1 MTSKSATA
9 KSKVSRVSGLPW
21 KPRGYMR
28 RAVRWLLEHAGAAL
42 FLDPG
47 LGKTSI
53 TLAAIKILLKEGML
67 EKVLIIAPLRV
78 CYSVWPREIDKWAD
92 FQHIT
97 YAICHGPDKETAIR
111 QDVNIYLVNPEGLEW
126 FFSNWKL
133 VKPDTLVVDES
144 TKFKNMKSIRSK
156 ILAGFL
162 PKFNRRW
169 ILTGTPAPNGL
180 LDLFGQIYIVDL
192 GLALGRFITHYR
204 NAYFDATGFGGYT
217 WKLRDGSDKR
227 IYKKLKPYVLRL
239 QAEDYLD
246 LPSVVENDIVVIL
259 PPKAMVIYEEMEEEA
274 FVEINSTTEINAEN
288 AAAATSKCR
297 QIANGAA
304 YIEDGKYVDLHTMKL
319 EALESVLEERG
330 GRPVLVA
337 YEFRHD
343 YERACRYFKTKF
355 PVIGGGISAKQ
366 ADLHVQAWNAGEL
379 PVLWVHPAS
388 AGHGLNMQGCDD
400 ADCIVW
406 FTPTWDRELYDQL
419 IARLRRQGSRLK
431 RLYVHRIV
439 GYLTV
444 DFAVLRALAKK
455 DAVQRGLLNALRT
468 YRKEKINKLSSVVEE
483 QFVAMHAKPK
493 RGAKK

>member
-1 MTSKSATA
+1 
-9 KSKVSRVSGLPW
+9 
-21 KPRGYMR
+21 MR
-28 RAVRWLLEHAGAAL
+28 RAVKWLLEHGGAAL

-53 TLAAIKILLKEGML
+53 TLAAIKVLLKEGVL
-67 EKVLIIAPLRV
+67 EKVMIIAPLRV
-78 CYSVWPREIDKWAD
+78 CYSVWPREIDKWVD

-111 QDVNIYLVNPEGLEW
+111 KDVNIYLVNPEGLEW
-126 FFSNWKL
+126 FLENWKL

-144 TKFKNMKSIRSK
+144 TKFKNMKSLRSK
-156 ILAGFL
+156 VLAGFL
-162 PKFNRRW
+162 PKFKRRW

-180 LDLFGQIYIVDL
+180 LDLFGQMYIVDL

-204 NAYFDATGFGGYT
+204 NTYFDSTGFGGYT
-217 WKLRDGSDKR
+217 WKLREGSDR
-227 IYKKLKPYVLRL
+227 LIYKKLKPYVLRL

-246 LPSVVENDIVVIL
+246 LPDIVENDVVVVL
-259 PPKAMVIYEEMEEEA
+259 PPKAMVVYEKMEEEA
-274 FVEINSTTEINAEN
+274 FAELDKETVINAAN
-288 AAAATSKCR
+288 AAAATGKCR
-297 QIANGAA
+297 QIANGGA
-304 YIEDGKYVDLHTMKL
+304 YIENGKYVDLHTVKL
-319 EALESVLEERG
+319 EALESILEERG

-337 YEFRHD
+337 YEFKHD

-355 PVIGGGISAKQ
+355 PVIGGGTSAKM
-366 ADLHVQAWNAGEL
+366 ADKHVQAWNAGDL

-388 AGHGLNMQGCDD
+388 AGHGLNMQGCDE

-419 IARLRRQGSRLK
+419 VARLRRQGSKLK

-444 DFAVLRALAKK
+444 DFAVLRAITKK
-455 DAVQRGLLNALRT
+455 DAVQRGLLDALRT
-468 YRKEKINKLSSVVEE
+468 YRKEKTKKLALVVED
-483 QFVAMHAKPK
+483 QFVALHKKPRLAVPAK